1 MHDRSQEGFF
11 TIWASGSKFLGEGGG
26 NGWAPM
32 PKEDFTAPEEVGLIF
47 LWIQILVLSLI
58 GLF

>member
-1 MHDRSQEGFF
+1 
-11 TIWASGSKFLGEGGG
+11 
-26 NGWAPM
+26 M
-32 PKEDFTAPEEVGLIF
+32 PKDDFATPEEVGLIF